1 MICQM
6 SHHPEYMLS
15 RFCVVGVSHKEAP
28 ESIRSLFSLS
38 EEQQTLLLS
47 EASAAD
53 IRSLMILCTCNRSEI
68 YGYAGDERELTAL
81 YLRHIKADA
90 AVFQQYGFV
99 KRGEEA
105 LQYLFE
111 VSTGLQSQIT
121 GDYEIAGQI
130 RVAMARSRK
139 FDLLGPIMHRTLNTA
154 LQASKAVRTQTRI
167 STGTVSVS
175 YAVIEWLRGV
185 ALPAQAS
192 ILVVGAG
199 SMGRSVARNIV
210 EYMPDSPLTLVNRTI
225 EKAME
230 LAGELG
236 VDFMPMEQLP
246 DAIKKASV
254 LVMCTQ
260 SDQFLLTAEDLKTDD
275 KKIIIDLSVPSNVH
289 PEIRERESVRYVGVD
304 EVSQSLQHTLR
315 QRQDQIEE
323 ARHILGGFV
332 REFREWLSHYRHSL
346 LIQDVRKKLYHLI
359 DNNPVLSDVQAAKQ
373 RDQYVNKTIGDLAMS
388 LRYEKEKGCAFI
400 SAINSFLGV
409 ETSNR

>member
-68 YGYAGDERELTAL
+68 YGYAGDEREITDL
-81 YLRHIKADA
+81 YLRHIKADS

-139 FDLLGPIMHRTLNTA
+139 YDLLGPIMHRTLNTA

-175 YAVIEWLRGV
+175 YAVIEWLRGI
-185 ALPAQAS
+185 AQPDQAS
-192 ILVVGAG
+192 VLVVGAG

-210 EYMPDSPLTLVNRTI
+210 EYMPDSSLTLVNRTI

-236 VDFMPMEQLP
+236 VDFLPIEQLN
-246 DAIKKASV
+246 KAV
-254 LVMCTQ
+254 DQAAVVVMCTQ
-260 SDQFLLTAEDLKTDD
+260 SDEYLLGEEMLTTAEN
-275 KKIIIDLSVPSNVH
+275 KIVIDLSVPSNVH
-289 PEIRERESVRYVGVD
+289 PSIRECVNVRYVGVD

-323 ARHILGGFV
+323 ARLILGSFV